1 MLSNQRSLHSIQ
13 ILINLLQEGY
23 TRHFST
29 KADLQIRDGLILR
42 YKYLYEKSH
51 KMLKRHLEMTAPN
64 PDIYDS
70 MSFADL
76 IRSGNEQA
84 LLRSDWTKWKVYR
97 EMRAKTSHTYD
108 ENTAVEVVSVIS
120 DFILEAQYL
129 LDRLQK
135 NHALQKH
142 QN

>member
-1 MLSNQRSLHSIQ
+1 MLSDQRSLHSLEK
-13 ILINLLQEGY
+13 LINLLQEGY
-23 TRHFST
+23 ARHFST
-29 KADLQIRDGLILR
+29 KEDLQIRDGLILR

-76 IRSGNEQA
+76 IRSGNERA

-97 EMRAKTSHTYD
+97 EMRAKTSNTYD
-108 ENTAVEVVSVIS
+108 ESTAIEVVSVVS
-120 DFILEAQYL
+120 DFILEAKYL
-129 LDRLQK
+129 LGRLQK
-135 NHALQKH
+135 NSF
-142 QN
+142 

>member
-1 MLSNQRSLHSIQ
+1 IQR
-13 ILINLLQEGY
+13 
-23 TRHFST
+23 
-29 KADLQIRDGLILR
+29 
-42 YKYLYEKSH
+42 YEFTYEISH

-135 NHALQKH
+135 NYV
-142 QN
+142 

>member
-1 MLSNQRSLHSIQ
+1 MATAKLQLSSFENATQR
-13 ILINLLQEGY
+13 LQEGY
-23 TRHFST
+23 ARYIMDTS
-29 KADLQIRDGLILR
+29 DLQIRDGLIQR
-42 YKYLYEKSH
+42 YEFTYEISH

-135 NHALQKH
+135 NYV
-142 QN
+142 

>member
-1 MLSNQRSLHSIQ
+1 MLSDQRSLHSIQ
-13 ILINLLQEGY
+13 RLINLLQEGY

-51 KMLKRHLEMTAPN
+51 KILKRHLAMTAPN

-135 NHALQKH
+135 NYV
-142 QN
+142 

>member
-1 MLSNQRSLHSIQ
+1 MLSDQRSLHSLER
-13 ILINLLQEGY
+13 LINLLQEGY
-23 TRHFST
+23 ARHFST
-29 KADLQIRDGLILR
+29 KKDLQIRDGLILR

-51 KMLKRHLEMTAPN
+51 KMLKRYLEMTAPN

-70 MSFADL
+70 MSFSDL

-97 EMRAKTSHTYD
+97 EMRAKTSYTYD
-108 ENTAVEVVSVIS
+108 ESTAFEVVSVVA

-129 LDRLQK
+129 LGGLRK
-135 NHALQKH
+135 RFI
-142 QN
+142 

>member
-1 MLSNQRSLHSIQ
+1 MLSDQRSLHSLER
-13 ILINLLQEGY
+13 LINLLQEGY
-23 TRHFST
+23 ARHFST
-29 KADLQIRDGLILR
+29 KKDLQIRDGLILR

-76 IRSGNEQA
+76 IRSGNERA

-97 EMRAKTSHTYD
+97 EMRAKTSNTYD
-108 ENTAVEVVSVIS
+108 ESTAIEVVSVVS
-120 DFILEAQYL
+120 DFILEAKYL
-129 LDRLQK
+129 LGRLQK
-135 NHALQKH
+135 NSF
-142 QN
+142 

>member
-1 MLSNQRSLHSIQ
+1 MLSDQRSLHS
-13 ILINLLQEGY
+13 LERLVNLLQEGY
-23 TRHFST
+23 ARHFST
-29 KADLQIRDGLILR
+29 KKDLQIRDGLILR

-70 MSFADL
+70 MSFSDL

-97 EMRAKTSHTYD
+97 EMRAKTSNTYD
-108 ENTAVEVVSVIS
+108 ESTAIEVVSVVS
-120 DFILEAQYL
+120 DFILEAKYL
-129 LDRLQK
+129 LGRLQK
-135 NHALQKH
+135 NSF
-142 QN
+142 

>member
-1 MLSNQRSLHSIQ
+1 MLSDQRSLHSLER
-13 ILINLLQEGY
+13 LINVLQEGY

-29 KADLQIRDGLILR
+29 KEDLQIRDGLILR

-51 KMLKRHLEMTAPN
+51 KILKRYLEMTAPN
-64 PDIYDS
+64 PDIYNS

-76 IRSGNEQA
+76 IRSGNERA

-97 EMRAKTSHTYD
+97 EMRAKTSNTYD
-108 ENTAVEVVSVIS
+108 ESTAIEVVSVGA

-135 NHALQKH
+135 NHV
-142 QN
+142 

>member
-1 MLSNQRSLHSIQ
+1 MLSDQRSLHSLER
-13 ILINLLQEGY
+13 LINLLQEGY
-23 TRHFST
+23 ARHFST
-29 KADLQIRDGLILR
+29 KKDLQIRDGLILR

-76 IRSGNEQA
+76 IRSGNERA

-97 EMRAKTSHTYD
+97 EMRAKTSNTYD
-108 ENTAVEVVSVIS
+108 ESTAIEVVSVVS
-120 DFILEAQYL
+120 DFILEAKYL
-129 LDRLQK
+129 LGRIQK
-135 NHALQKH
+135 NSF
-142 QN
+142 

>member
-1 MLSNQRSLHSIQ
+1 MLSDQRSLHSLER
-13 ILINLLQEGY
+13 LINLLQEGY
-23 TRHFST
+23 ARHFST
-29 KADLQIRDGLILR
+29 KKDLQIRDGLILR

-51 KMLKRHLEMTAPN
+51 KMLKRYLEMTAPN

-70 MSFADL
+70 MSFSDL

-108 ENTAVEVVSVIS
+108 ENTAVEVVSVIA

-135 NHALQKH
+135 NHV
-142 QN
+142 